1 MFKRDRSLA
10 MKTLKSVENA
20 LDILELFSSRDKL
33 LSLRTI
39 SEKTG
44 LHKSTTYRLVWVLR
58 SRGYIEKDE
67 NTGHYGLGFQLIELA
82 SSHINDLELLTEA
95 KLLMFRLYAEVCLTV
110 QFCILD
116 KTEVVYLE
124 EVNSFI
130 MRKYSRMGFKGP
142 AYCSSLGKC
151 LLSGLSGDTLN
162 NMFEG
167 YKFIRYT
174 DTTLTC
180 LDQLKEELKIV
191 RERGWARNNGERASR
206 LSSIAAPIFD
216 YNGDV
221 VAAVSI
227 GAPTPMLTDEK
238 IQEVLPNLLATAE
251 AISKRLG
258 YMS

>member
-1 MFKRDRSLA
+1 

-44 LHKSTTYRLVWVLR
+44 LHKSTTYRLVRVLR
-58 SRGYIEKDE
+58 SRGYLEKDE

-82 SSHINDLELLTEA
+82 STHINDLELLTEA
-95 KLLMFRLYAEVCLTV
+95 KPVMFRLYAEVCLTV
-110 QFCILD
+110 QLCILD

-124 EVNSFI
+124 EVNSLNI
-130 MRKYSRMGFKGP
+130 IRKYSRMGFKGP

-162 NMFEG
+162 NMFAG

-174 DTTLTC
+174 DTTITS

-191 RERGWARNNGERASR
+191 RERGWARNNGEHVSR

-227 GAPTPMLTDEK
+227 GAPTSVLTDEK
-238 IQEVLPNLLATAE
+238 IQEVLPNLLAAAE